1 MQYHEID
8 IKMFPAKSGDC
19 FFSEFIRED
28 FRILIDGGF
37 AETYHESLCP
47 FLRELNHK
55 NKHINLMVISH
66 IDQDHING
74 IKVLLQENGNARQP
88 NIIFI
93 DEVWFNLSGSN
104 TPQLC
109 CGEFHWF

>member
-19 FFSEFIRED
+19 FFIEFIRED

-47 FLRELNHK
+47 FLKELNHTC
-55 NKHINLMVISH
+55 
-66 IDQDHING
+66 
-74 IKVLLQENGNARQP
+74 E
-88 NIIFI
+88 
-93 DEVWFNLSGSN
+93 
-104 TPQLC
+104 
-109 CGEFHWF
+109 